1 MKQMAH
7 SSSRPVQS
15 PGSSPRSGTSASP
28 ESPASHPAS
37 FPLHPV
43 VEKVNEALSRIRDE
57 DLAKWGAMAIEDLGI
72 LDVDRVVGTASAF
85 GALIRADLC
94 SGSSRMNPHWSEVA
108 TRLLIHSPAS
118 HSPTNLLGTVCL
130 LSASRLFTEGR
141 INASA

>member
-1 MKQMAH
+1 M
-7 SSSRPVQS
+7 
-15 PGSSPRSGTSASP
+15 
-28 ESPASHPAS
+28 
-37 FPLHPV
+37 
-43 VEKVNEALSRIRDE
+43 NEALSRIRDE